1 MSLRRF
7 ATVVPALV
15 ILLSVVLA
23 AQTPAP
29 NVSGN
34 WKGAF
39 KITIDDQP
47 PKDDTAFMVFKQ
59 TGTELTGTAG
69 PNENEQMPISKGKV
83 ETVKGV
89 TTLTFE
95 ITAEAPVPVVF
106 ELKLVDGH
114 LKGTAKAEFDG
125 RKFRADI
132 DVERAK

>member
-1 MSLRRF
+1 
-7 ATVVPALV
+7 
-15 ILLSVVLA
+15 
-23 AQTPAP
+23 
-29 NVSGN
+29 
-34 WKGAF
+34 
-39 KITIDDQP
+39 
-47 PKDDTAFMVFKQ
+47 
-59 TGTELTGTAG
+59 
-69 PNENEQMPISKGKV
+69 MPISKGKV